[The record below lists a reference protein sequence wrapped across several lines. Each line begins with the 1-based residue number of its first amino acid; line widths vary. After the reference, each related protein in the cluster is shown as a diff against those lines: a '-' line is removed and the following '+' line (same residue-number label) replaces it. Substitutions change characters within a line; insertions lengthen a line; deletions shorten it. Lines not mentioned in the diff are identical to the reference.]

1 MAGVSRP
8 PTVVRFQP
16 PRPPSPSNTAPA
28 PSDVTTS
35 AAMLKTVRCSGLRV
49 PRAAVH
55 WTHALVAAITIV
67 ACVPSISSAANS
79 NANDRDIVAP

>member
-1 MAGVSRP
+1 
-8 PTVVRFQP
+8 
-16 PRPPSPSNTAPA
+16 
-28 PSDVTTS
+28 
-35 AAMLKTVRCSGLRV
+35 MLKTVRCSGLRV